1 MFTAISRS
9 VEAWSADADARAK
22 AASVYEMPLKY
33 GIKDRQPN
41 WKDTNMAFFGTE
53 LEKKIKHEASMHEPQ
68 WREAGKV
75 PGLQL
80 WRIEQFRVVPWPAEL
95 YGQFHE
101 ADAYILLHTY
111 MIEAGK
117 LSYSVHFWIGH
128 QSTADKYGTAAYKT
142 VELDDYLHGAA
153 VQHREVQDCESLLFL
168 SYFPEGLTYLA
179 GGTESGFR
187 HVEHF
192 ARPPALL
199 WVKGLVNDVLLTE
212 VDVHRHSM
220 NSGDVFVLD
229 CDEGIFQWNGRD
241 SNGYE
246 RARAAEVCATMH
258 AERGKSKVTV
268 YEEGDERTYDM
279 AGAFCKYLPTGSWS
293 HRRVD
298 NLGYDKSVARA
309 EAGGN
314 DWNVKAF
321 PKAIFRLHVDE
332 DKGVELELVAQ
343 GYIPRTHLDSQGV
356 FVIDSG
362 FAIFLWVGQD
372 APVHERVAVFVA
384 GHIYVHEHGRP
395 ACLPVTHYRDGYE
408 THQFWRIFPDPPQLE
423 LAPVTNNYDKYANA
437 YIDVSTQ
444 SCVTPSNAWE
454 RKIPKS
460 LYSAHAW
467 ALSEYLAAGLGDA
480 RIADLSYGQ
489 LKDFLTVSGKCLRA
503 ELDWARTKFAL
514 VVLTE
519 MKSIDLTPLLNTCGP
534 PKPLAQLDSRFD
546 VEQGA
551 DPEDAAAARETALDY
566 RRAMGDT
573 AKRVHRAATAA
584 RERAIQASNAE
595 KADLHAEL
603 AALAS
608 TGMLDGI
615 KKLDR
620 EIWEL
625 EAEREEAALR
635 EAMEAAIRKAER
647 EARARAAAAAA
658 AHHRADEAARRSE
671 RMAREARDRAELARR
686 RAVEAQQK
694 VEAEIRLQAERR
706 LAEQAQEDDILIEE
720 AKARVQL
727 EMTRRERSDLED
739 LGAPSI
745 KPAPPVFTE
754 SRLVNE
760 RGVNEPGSPG
770 FRAKAKGGAQGG
782 ASPRRVR

>member
-168 SYFPEGLTYLA
+168 SYFPDGLTYLA

-199 WVKGLVNDVLLTE
+199 WIKGLVNDVLLTE

-258 AERGKSKVTV
+258 AERGKSKVHW
-268 YEEGDERTYDM
+268 
-279 AGAFCKYLPTGSWS
+279 LPPECTCVHLIASD
-293 HRRVD
+293 RV
-298 NLGYDKSVARA
+298 
-309 EAGGN
+309 
-314 DWNVKAF
+314 
-321 PKAIFRLHVDE
+321 
-332 DKGVELELVAQ
+332 
-343 GYIPRTHLDSQGV
+343 
-356 FVIDSG
+356 
-362 FAIFLWVGQD
+362 
-372 APVHERVAVFVA
+372 
-384 GHIYVHEHGRP
+384 
-395 ACLPVTHYRDGYE
+395 
-408 THQFWRIFPDPPQLE
+408 
-423 LAPVTNNYDKYANA
+423 
-437 YIDVSTQ
+437 
-444 SCVTPSNAWE
+444 
-454 RKIPKS
+454 
-460 LYSAHAW
+460 
-467 ALSEYLAAGLGDA
+467 
-480 RIADLSYGQ
+480 
-489 LKDFLTVSGKCLRA
+489 
-503 ELDWARTKFAL
+503 
-514 VVLTE
+514 
-519 MKSIDLTPLLNTCGP
+519 
-534 PKPLAQLDSRFD
+534 
-546 VEQGA
+546 
-551 DPEDAAAARETALDY
+551 
-566 RRAMGDT
+566 
-573 AKRVHRAATAA
+573 
-584 RERAIQASNAE
+584 
-595 KADLHAEL
+595 
-603 AALAS
+603 
-608 TGMLDGI
+608 
-615 KKLDR
+615 
-620 EIWEL
+620 
-625 EAEREEAALR
+625 
-635 EAMEAAIRKAER
+635 
-647 EARARAAAAAA
+647 
-658 AHHRADEAARRSE
+658 
-671 RMAREARDRAELARR
+671 
-686 RAVEAQQK
+686 
-694 VEAEIRLQAERR
+694 
-706 LAEQAQEDDILIEE
+706 
-720 AKARVQL
+720 
-727 EMTRRERSDLED
+727 
-739 LGAPSI
+739 
-745 KPAPPVFTE
+745 
-754 SRLVNE
+754 
-760 RGVNEPGSPG
+760 
-770 FRAKAKGGAQGG
+770 
-782 ASPRRVR
+782 